1 MMAINIVNS
10 DILTLIDH
18 NIEKQ
23 LDFFIT
29 DLKQYLEYH
38 LKAIDKS
45 AYCLIIPKFIGFE
58 TGERA
63 WRYEKKWKI
72 TDQALEE
79 NPDWVVIRCEVLDA
93 KTV

>member
-1 MMAINIVNS
+1 MVINTVNS
-10 DILTLIDH
+10 DIHITTDH
-18 NIEKQ
+18 NIEEW
-23 LDFFIT
+23 LNFFIT
-29 DLKQYLEYH
+29 DLKTYRQFH
-38 LKAIDKS
+38 LDAIKS
-45 AYCLIIPKFIGFE
+45 KSYCLLIPTFVGFE